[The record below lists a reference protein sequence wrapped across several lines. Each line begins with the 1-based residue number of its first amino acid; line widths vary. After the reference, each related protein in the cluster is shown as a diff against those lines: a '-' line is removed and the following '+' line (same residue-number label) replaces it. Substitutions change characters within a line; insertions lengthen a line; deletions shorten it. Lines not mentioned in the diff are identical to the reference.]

1 MKEPVLVL
9 LDLRR
14 GGAIPLLRHRP
25 RALELLVLLDLR
37 RGWRREVCARY
48 LETLIEAREG
58 ADQAN
63 HF

>member
-37 RGWRREVCARY
+37 ED
-48 LETLIEAREG
+48 G
-58 ADQAN
+58 AAKCVPDTWKL
-63 HF
+63 